1 MKTVTREYTD
11 GTEPDVIARWCCD
24 GLCDQGRDC
33 PVKPAEAATEIGQEE
48 PDFYSRE
55 LILKEA
61 AEFAISVL
69 VIFAVVGAI
78 AAFVGYFV

>member
-78 AAFVGYFV
+78 AALVGYFV

>member
-33 PVKPAEAATEIGQEE
+33 PIKPAEAATEIGQEE

-55 LILKEA
+55 LMLKEA
-61 AEFAISVL
+61 AEFALSVL

-78 AAFVGYFV
+78 AALVGYFV

>member
-1 MKTVTREYTD
+1 MNEA
-11 GTEPDVIARWCCD
+11 P
-24 GLCDQGRDC
+24 
-33 PVKPAEAATEIGQEE
+33 PPAEAATEIGSEE

-55 LILKEA
+55 LMLKEA

-78 AAFVGYFV
+78 AALVGYFV